1 MKGFIELT
9 SRGDRKILLNVNHIE
24 CIFSEGN
31 FTKVGTVS
39 DFNSIYA
46 VKETYDEVKQK
57 IMESMQ

>member
-9 SRGDRKILLNVNHIE
+9 SRGDRKILLNVNLIE
-24 CIFSEGN
+24 CVFSENN
-31 FTKVGTVS
+31 FTKVGTLS
-39 DFNSIYA
+39 DPESIYA